1 MGWESMEW
9 RRELV
14 MQMGTEEEHGWMED
28 QSMWARDRAMG
39 LDQYEHRRK
48 LLCFEYILFMD

>member
-1 MGWESMEW
+1 
-9 RRELV
+9 

-39 LDQYEHRRK
+39 LFKNMKNCKQFHQLGRGIWG
-48 LLCFEYILFMD
+48 LH

>member
-1 MGWESMEW
+1 MEW